1 MSTLSSKHGEPWWNT
16 YPAVCWQDDCF
27 KLLSLW
33 RTFGLHWNK
42 DHHSI
47 CNSVCDLMKCLCFYS
62 ITIFQN
68 WCYFKKIFFWPKT
81 EFYDKK
87 KVKLSADTCDIFCYF
102 HASSWKIRWLHR
114 TIYWII
120 EDPVIASAWR
130 EHLEK
135 SECSPTGELDML
147 LGLVGAAHLNITC
160 NCKTKVFHH
169 NAQL

>member
-1 MSTLSSKHGEPWWNT
+1 MENHDETSRTTIQPSAGKMIVLNSSHYEEHLVYIEIKTTILSVTLSEILWN
-16 YPAVCWQDDCF
+16 A
-27 KLLSLW
+27 
-33 RTFGLHWNK
+33 
-42 DHHSI
+42 
-47 CNSVCDLMKCLCFYS
+47 FYS

-81 EFYDKK
+81 EFYDQKKKK
-87 KVKLSADTCDIFCYF
+87 KVKLSADACDISCYF
-102 HASSWKIRWLHR
+102 HVSSWKIRWLHR

-135 SECSPTGELDML
+135 SECSPTGELDTL
-147 LGLVGAAHLNITC
+147 YGLVGAAHLNITC

-169 NAQL
+169 DAQL